1 MDISQT
7 VSSPVRLAGTLILGA
22 LLGLS
27 AWDCTEESAAPTT
40 PAPAPPA
47 PTPAPPPPSDPA
59 SLRLSVTGVTVR
71 EGETVS
77 FGVSL
82 TTQPNSEVR
91 VAVTSSDPDAVQIST
106 GAALVFTP
114 ANWSAEQQVTLTGKQ
129 DADAVNETAVIRL
142 DPESGDPAYGSLPDT
157 TLNAAVMDNDVA
169 GLQLSV
175 TAMTVGEGD
184 TVSFG
189 VSLTTQPNSEV
200 RVAVTS
206 SDPEAVQISTGAAL
220 IFTSANWS
228 AEQQVTLTGKEDAD
242 AVNETAV
249 IRLDPDSGDPAYGSL
264 PDTTLNA
271 AVVDDDV
278 ASLRVSATAV
288 TVEEGD
294 TVSFGVSL
302 TTQPNSEV
310 RVAVTSSDPDVVQ
323 ISTGAALVFT
333 PANWSAEQQVTLTGK
348 QDADAVNETAVIRL
362 DPESGDPAYRNLPD
376 TTLSAEVKDN
386 EVASLRVLNPLIE
399 VREGE
404 EARLFFLLTVRP
416 AADVV
421 VVATSSAPELVT
433 VSGDRLRIAADDW
446 SERQTVV
453 LVARQDA
460 DARSGEAQI
469 RLEVVEGD
477 PAYRNV
483 PSATALVR
491 VHDDDGA
498 GIHLSEAELSVRE
511 GESVPFAVRLTSQ
524 PSAGVTVAMEVNQRD
539 RGRTRPER
547 LVFTPANWN
556 VDQAVEVEALHDRD
570 GANDRFAIRFQ
581 FVSTDP
587 SYGELEE
594 LQTVTVH
601 VTDDEPLDLYIVT
614 RGRPNAIVEGETVT
628 YGVSL
633 GVSQPTGNVTV
644 RVRSSDPDVVRVLDG
659 ETLLFTPDTYY
670 DDWRPVTLYAVP
682 DPEDDTDEAEITHEA
697 TGGGFDGFPTGVN
710 RIRVLERGSGGPALV
725 VSTRLVSLRE
735 GGRAAFEVRLATQPT
750 ADVTLV
756 VASSDESAVSVRGAI
771 AGSNCSPIRRTVTTC
786 AFLTITPDDWDENHQ
801 VLLVGEQDADAEG
814 ERASVQ
820 LVTRSDDRDYAR
832 LNVLVI
838 GVVVTDDE
846 AGQQ

>member
-59 SLRLSVTGVTVR
+59 SLRLSVTAVTVR
-71 EGETVS
+71 EGE
-77 FGVSL
+77 
-82 TTQPNSEVR
+82 
-91 VAVTSSDPDAVQIST
+91 
-106 GAALVFTP
+106 
-114 ANWSAEQQVTLTGKQ
+114 
-129 DADAVNETAVIRL
+129 
-142 DPESGDPAYGSLPDT
+142 
-157 TLNAAVMDNDVA
+157 
-169 GLQLSV
+169 
-175 TAMTVGEGD
+175 

-220 IFTSANWS
+220 IFTPANWS

-264 PDTTLNA
+264 PDSTLNA
-271 AVVDDDV
+271 AVVDDDD
-278 ASLRVSATAV
+278 AGLRVSATAV

-310 RVAVTSSDPDVVQ
+310 RVAVTSSDPEVVQ
-323 ISTGAALVFT
+323 ISTGAALIFT

-348 QDADAVNETAVIRL
+348 EDADAVNETAVIRL
-362 DPESGDPAYRNLPD
+362 DPDSGDPVYGSLPDSTLNAAVVDDDVAGLRVSATAVTVEEGDTVSFGVSLTTQPNSEVRVAVTSSDPEVVQIATGAALVFTPANWSTEQQVTLTGRQDADAVDETAVIRLDPDSADPAYGTLPD
-376 TTLSAEVKDN
+376 TTLSAEVKDD
-386 EVASLRVLNPLIE
+386 EVAGLRVLNPSLE

-404 EARLFFLLTVRP
+404 EARLFFFLTVRP
-416 AADVV
+416 ATDVV

-453 LVARQDA
+453 LVTRQDA
-460 DARSGEAQI
+460 DARSGEAEI

-483 PSATALVR
+483 PPATALVR

-511 GESVPFAVRLTSQ
+511 GQSVPFAVRLTSQ
-524 PSAGVTVAMEVNQRD
+524 PSAGVTVAMQVHPRD
-539 RGRTRPER
+539 RGRTEPEQ
-547 LVFTPANWN
+547 LVFAPANWN
-556 VDQAVEVEALHDRD
+556 VDQTVEVEALHDRD
-570 GANDRFAIRFQ
+570 GADDRFTIRFQ
-581 FVSTDP
+581 FMSTDP

-601 VTDDEPLDLYIVT
+601 VTDDELLDLSIVT